1 MDFGKKIVYKLMH
14 PWDTFD
20 RWLCTALRGKARL
33 IWSRLWMRKDEK
45 HPSFEVDTEYLKRL
59 TREERYEYVGVI
71 AERSIAARKQK
82 EKRLKKK

>member
-1 MDFGKKIVYKLMH
+1 
-14 PWDTFD
+14 
-20 RWLCTALRGKARL
+20 
-33 IWSRLWMRKDEK
+33 MRKDEK

-59 TREERYEYVGVI
+59 THEERYEYVGVI